1 MFKKLLNRIR
11 KEKIKPEEVEEELK
25 RKPSGYIVVNYFADN
40 GDFTVSTEIDDVSES
55 SSSMLALLMTHMT
68 TDDFQSFLYEALRLW
83 AGNED
88 DKVEFNVR
96 TMLELNKL
104 DSLIIDSVPDEP
116 IEDEDVAVS
125 ASSVFN
131 FKEMRE

>member
-1 MFKKLLNRIR
+1 
-11 KEKIKPEEVEEELK
+11 
-25 RKPSGYIVVNYFADN
+25 
-40 GDFTVSTEIDDVSES
+40 
-55 SSSMLALLMTHMT
+55 MTHMT

-83 AGNED
+83 AGSED

-104 DSLIIDSVPDEP
+104 DSLIIDSEPDEP